1 LEFLFFTG
9 YKKELLMKNKGGRPR
24 KLTQEI
30 KDALIE
36 GIEKGLTLKAACKCA
51 GISYAS
57 LANWRKFAKAE
68 NDEAELYTD
77 LIRSI
82 NAAIR
87 YAQYQQRQQALAS
100 IKKEDFK
107 FRQPQKTKLSRK
119 EKEAQRTNDA
129 IARIRE
135 RIMTLEKMRGR
146 TAEE

>member
-1 LEFLFFTG
+1 MGKIPE
-9 YKKELLMKNKGGRPR
+9 GGRPR

-36 GIEKGLTLKAACKCA
+36 GIEKGLTLKAACQCA

-57 LANWRKFAKAE
+57 LANWKKFAKAE
-68 NDEAELYTD
+68 DNEAQLYAD

-82 NAAIR
+82 NAAII

-107 FRQPQKTKLSRK
+107 FRQPQKIKLSQK
-119 EKEAQRTNDA
+119 EREAQNLNNVMNSFS
-129 IARIRE
+129 E
-135 RIMTLEKMRGR
+135 RIAALERARHK
-146 TAEE
+146 

>member
-1 LEFLFFTG
+1 
-9 YKKELLMKNKGGRPR
+9 MKNKGGRPR